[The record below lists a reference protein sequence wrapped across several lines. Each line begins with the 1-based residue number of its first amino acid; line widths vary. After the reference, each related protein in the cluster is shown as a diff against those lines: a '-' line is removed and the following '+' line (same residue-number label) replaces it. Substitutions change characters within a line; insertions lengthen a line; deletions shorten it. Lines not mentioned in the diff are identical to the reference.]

1 MATNLP
7 DGILAILAAALAC
20 HLIFNRYEPVN
31 PLSHLALLV
40 TPPLALSP
48 VLRPAFSSSTSHTI
62 VAIFTLYY
70 SFLLLSVVAYRLS
83 PLHPLARYPG
93 PIPCRISKFWM
104 AWISTD
110 GKQHEYYTRLHQKYG
125 DVVRIGPNELSFR
138 DVDAIDPLMG
148 YNGLPKGPHWDGRMA
163 EQTTVRALI
172 SIRDPHEH
180 MRRRKPWNRAFRIA
194 TMKGYEEIL
203 ANRTHEFV
211 SQLQRQS
218 GPGHVNLTEWISRF
232 TFDFM
237 SDMAFGGGSDMLRDG
252 DKDNTWHLLESG
264 LPLALV
270 LSHVPWL
277 GKYYTSLPGIEDDL
291 KKFRS
296 YCQARALHRRT
307 QGSQTKDLFHYLID
321 EEGIERNPPTFAEV
335 ASDGVLAIVAGSD
348 TTATTLVCLFY
359 SLMANK
365 TAYRRLRDEVD
376 KYYPPGEDA
385 SATTHHG
392 EMKYLRAVINE
403 ALRLYPPVLSG
414 SQRAV
419 PKGSGGKQVGPHFLP
434 EGTSAFV
441 HFYSIH
447 RDPRYFSPSPDA
459 FWPERWLS
467 AEDHQTYGY
476 SYPKPSFP
484 SDKST
489 KAPYFIHN
497 PSAFIP
503 FSYGPMNCVGK
514 RLALQEMRTLVCCVM
529 QKFDLRFV
537 EGYDVG
543 RWERELSDY
552 FVAVRGELPV
562 VVSPRAQRDGFWS
575 SDGQRGHVSSAGS
588 DMGVRR

>member
-1 MATNLP
+1 
-7 DGILAILAAALAC
+7 
-20 HLIFNRYEPVN
+20 
-31 PLSHLALLV
+31 
-40 TPPLALSP
+40 
-48 VLRPAFSSSTSHTI
+48 
-62 VAIFTLYY
+62 
-70 SFLLLSVVAYRLS
+70 
-83 PLHPLARYPG
+83 
-93 PIPCRISKFWM
+93 M
-104 AWISTD
+104 AWISSD

-125 DVVRIGPNELSFR
+125 DVVRIGPNELSIR

-148 YNGLPKGPHWDGRMA
+148 VNGLPKGPHWDGRMA
-163 EQTTVRALI
+163 EQTSVRALI
-172 SIRDPHEH
+172 SIRDTHEH
-180 MRRRKPWNRAFRIA
+180 MRRRKPWNRAFRVA
-194 TMKGYEEIL
+194 TMKGYAEIL
-203 ANRTHEFV
+203 ANRVHDFV
-211 SQLQRQS
+211 SQLERQS
-218 GPGHVNLTEWISRF
+218 GPGHINLSEWISRF

-237 SDMAFGGGSDMLRDG
+237 SDMAFGGGSEMLRDG

-277 GKYYTSLPGIEDDL
+277 GKYYASLPSIGEDL

-296 YCQARALHRRT
+296 YCQARALRRHA

-321 EEGIERNPPTFAEV
+321 EEGIERDPPTFAEV

-348 TTATTLVCLFY
+348 TTATTLSCLFH
-359 SLMANK
+359 SLMANR

-376 KYYPPGEDA
+376 RFYPPGEDA
-385 SATTHHG
+385 SAATHHG
-392 EMKYLRAVINE
+392 KMKYLTAVINE

-419 PKGSGGKQVGPHFLP
+419 PKGSGGKQVGPYFLP

-467 AEDHQTYGY
+467 EEDRQALGY
-476 SYPKPSFP
+476 SYPKSSPS

-489 KAPYFIHN
+489 KIPSFIHN

-514 RLALQEMRTLVCCVM
+514 KLALQEIRTLVCCVM
-529 QKFDLRFV
+529 QGFDFRFAD
-537 EGYDVG
+537 GYDVT
-543 RWERELSDY
+543 RWDRELNDF
-552 FVAVRGELPV
+552 FVSMRGELPV
-562 VVSPRAQRDGFWS
+562 VITPRGQGDGVGS
-575 SDGQRGHVSSAGS
+575 GDNEKRGYAFPSAIG
-588 DMGVRR
+588 GAIVER